1 MAVNGE
7 ENDSK
12 QTDNKEVSEIKM
24 KFRKELTVRG
34 SLQGKQEAVVLVK
47 YQSSLGPQ
55 RCRQTHQ
62 QPRLSHA
69 LDFGNWTLSRYEIY
83 GSVYVK

>member
-24 KFRKELTVRG
+24 KLEKKLTVRG

-47 YQSSLGPQ
+47 HQSSLGPQ

-62 QPRLSHA
+62 QPRLRFWK
-69 LDFGNWTLSRYEIY
+69 LDAISIMRYTE
-83 GSVYVK
+83 VYM

>member
-12 QTDNKEVSEIKM
+12 QTDNKEVSEIKD
-24 KFRKELTVRG
+24 EDVRG

-47 YQSSLGPQ
+47 HQSSLGPQ

-62 QPRLSHA
+62 LPRLSHA
-69 LDFGNWTLSRYEIY
+69 VDFGNWTLS
-83 GSVYVK
+83 